1 LRVIFA
7 GTPEFARVALEALHA
22 SGHTIAL
29 VLSQPDRPAGRGM
42 KLQASAVKQFAVEH
56 GIPVAQPCS
65 LRLDGKYP
73 EDAAAARQAIAN
85 ANADVMVVAAYG
97 LILPQWVLED
107 MSDSAAVRDM
117 SAAGRPQGAKDPSG
131 GSVVREATSVGAHK
145 FGCLNIHGSLLPRW
159 RGAAPIHRAIEAGDT
174 ETGITIMQMD
184 AGLDTG
190 DMLLVNSIDILPTDT
205 TATLHDRMAALGG
218 ELIVMALDMAAAGR
232 LEPVPQPAHGV
243 TYAHKI
249 EKHEAAID
257 WRLDAASIVRR
268 VRAFNPFPGATVTL
282 NGEVIKVW
290 AARLA
295 DDGHAHDA
303 SQAISDAVAS
313 QRLGEIRAV
322 APGGIEVVA
331 MNSIAV
337 LTELQR
343 PGGKRL
349 PVADFIRG
357 FDVQVGMQFDL
368 PPQATRAAPPTATA

>member
-1 LRVIFA
+1 MRVIFA
-7 GTPEFARVALEALHA
+7 GTPEFARVALERLHA

-56 GIPVAQPCS
+56 GIPVSQPRS

-73 EDAAAARQAIAN
+73 EDAATARQAIAD

-97 LILPQWVLED
+97 LILPQWVLDD
-107 MSDSAAVRDM
+107 MAL
-117 SAAGRPQGAKDPSG
+117 
-131 GSVVREATSVGAHK
+131 HNK

-174 ETGITIMQMD
+174 ETGVTIMQMD

-190 DMLLVNSIDILPTDT
+190 DMLLVHSMDILPTDT

-218 ELIVMALDMAAAGR
+218 DLIVMALDMAAAGR
-232 LEPVPQPAHGV
+232 LEPVPQPAAGV

-257 WRLDAASIVRR
+257 WQLDAASIVRR
-268 VRAFNPFPGATVTL
+268 VRAFNPFPGATATL
-282 NGEVIKVW
+282 NGEVVKVW
-290 AARLA
+290 GAHAV
-295 DDGHAHDA
+295 DGPTAEA
-303 SQAISDAVAS
+303 PGSIVV
-313 QRLGEIRAV
+313 V
-322 APGGIEVVA
+322 APVGIEVAA
-331 MNSIAV
+331 MQSIV
-337 LTELQR
+337 SLTELQR

-349 PVADFIRG
+349 PVAEFLRG
-357 FDVQVGMQFDL
+357 FGVQVGQQFEL
-368 PPQATRAAPPTATA
+368 LTSTATPPPTSA

>member
-1 LRVIFA
+1 MRVIFA
-7 GTPEFARVALEALHA
+7 GTPDFARVSLERLYA

-56 GIPVAQPCS
+56 GISVSQPRS

-73 EDAAAARQAIAN
+73 EDAAAARQAIAD
-85 ANADVMVVAAYG
+85 AQADVMVVAAYG
-97 LILPQWVLED
+97 LILPQWILDD
-107 MSDSAAVRDM
+107 MSDSAVVSDM
-117 SAAGRPQGAKDPSG
+117 SAAGQLQGAKDPLKA
-131 GSVVREATSVGAHK
+131 SVVRSTTSVEAHK
-145 FGCLNIHGSLLPRW
+145 YGCLNIHGSLLPRW
-159 RGAAPIHRAIEAGDT
+159 RGAAPIHRAIEAGDI

-190 DMLLVNSIDILPTDT
+190 DMLLVNSTDILPTDT
-205 TATLHDRMAALGG
+205 TASLHERMAAMGG
-218 ELIVMALDMAAAGR
+218 ELIVMALDMAASGR
-232 LEPVPQPAHGV
+232 LEPVPQPTHGV

-249 EKHEAAID
+249 AKHEAAID

-295 DDGHAHDA
+295 DGHAHDA
-303 SQAISDAVAS
+303 SQAIPDAVAA
-313 QRLGEIRAV
+313 QTLGEIRAV
-322 APGGIEVVA
+322 SPGGIEVVA
-331 MNSIAV
+331 MNSIAI

-349 PVADFIRG
+349 PVAEFLRG
-357 FDVQVGMQFDL
+357 FDLQVGMQFDL
-368 PPQATRAAPPTATA
+368 LPLATRAAPPTATA